1 MKFPSILKVAIV
13 PTKYII
19 EINKDENNITEI
31 SGYEGYLLKLLSSTL
46 GFKYEIFAENE
57 WGVLNKDGNWT
68 GVLGLLQRKE
78 VDVGLSVT
86 MTNTRLNT
94 VQFSRSYGKEDV
106 TFIVSKPTSSLK
118 TSNFWYLAPFESN
131 IWIFISLYLILTSV
145 ILSAINK
152 KSNFLFLKTFFSL
165 LGSLMKQPI
174 SSGKSVLLGCWLFL
188 STMMTLCYSAL
199 LLSYLTL
206 PLNME
211 TIRNFE
217 ELSKAVQLGKYRCF
231 VEKGSAIGISFRESK
246 QEHFRLLFEN
256 VERNNWFLKRSD
268 DMLRKGLG
276 KNTAF
281 ISHRSILEI
290 LNAMWGSDAYEVSE
304 DVFASVNYGIAGRKD
319 FCCIHI
325 LSKELSRIEA
335 SHLREQM
342 RKNVFLKL
350 NTAHESLNKYNDPSP
365 ITYENIKDL
374 ILILISGYL
383 IASVAFLAEIV
394 YFNVNK
400 KRKRF

>member
-13 PTKYII
+13 PTKYIV
-19 EINKDENNITEI
+19 EINKDENNATEI
-31 SGYEGYLLKLLSSTL
+31 SGFEGNLLKILSSTL

-86 MTNTRLNT
+86 MTDTRLNT

-106 TFIVSKPTSSLK
+106 TFIVSKPTSSLT
-118 TSNFWYLAPFESN
+118 TSNFWYLDPFEPN

-145 ILSAINK
+145 ILSTINK

-174 SSGKSVLLGCWLFL
+174 SNDKSVLLACWLFL

-206 PLNME
+206 PLNVE

-231 VEKGSAIGISFRESK
+231 VEKGSAIGTSFRDSK
-246 QEHFRLLFEN
+246 HEHFRLLFEN
-256 VERNNWFLKRSD
+256 MERNNWFLKRSG
-268 DMLRKGLG
+268 DMYRKGLG
-276 KNTAF
+276 KNAAF
-281 ISHRSILEI
+281 ISHRSILQI
-290 LNAMWGSDAYEVSE
+290 LNAVWGSDAYEVSE
-304 DVFASVNYGIAGRKD
+304 DVFASVNYGIAARKD

-325 LSKELSRIEA
+325 LSKILSRIEA
-335 SHLREQM
+335 SHMREQM
-342 RKNVFLKL
+342 TKDLFFKL
-350 NTAHESLNKYNDPSP
+350 NTAHEISNKYRDQNP

-374 ILILISGYL
+374 IFILISGHL
-383 IASVAFLAEIV
+383 IASVVFLAEIV
-394 YFNVNK
+394 FFNVNK
-400 KRKRF
+400 KRKY